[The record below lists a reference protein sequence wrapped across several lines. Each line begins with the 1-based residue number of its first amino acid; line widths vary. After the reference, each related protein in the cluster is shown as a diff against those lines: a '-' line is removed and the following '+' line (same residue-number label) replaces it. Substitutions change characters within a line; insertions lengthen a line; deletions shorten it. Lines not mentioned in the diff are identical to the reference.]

1 MKTCSDFISYIDRMK
16 HTPLYNN
23 ERLCDFLLDFCLETA
38 ECPSGCILIKES
50 IDKNFVVMK
59 KNNFSMNLSNFDF
72 ESLLN
77 FIPEKSVKMLDDDTM
92 IVELVN
98 DLELTLIA
106 ILAYSPT
113 RQLDEIDY
121 TGVEMMKSMAWLASN
136 QLKQMNT
143 VKKYKKSD
151 RIFNLTFEQVGSGRC
166 ITDLEGHIHE
176 ANNKFYEI
184 IGYAPEEALGLNIK
198 DLTLQEDWMI
208 DVVYKEKLLKGEIP
222 YFSMEKRYLKRDASI
237 VWVNTTVTKMSGDE
251 GEDDFLIGI
260 VQDITNQKDAD
271 LDALTGLYNRRHM
284 MTRIKDEVNRS
295 NRNHQEFVLI
305 LADIDFF
312 KKINDDY
319 GHDCGDE
326 VLQAFASL
334 MKENVRISD
343 SIGRWGGEE
352 FLILL
357 PDTDIASAQ
366 LIAERIRQNVEKEI
380 FCYDGHQFKLSMI
393 LGLSAYNE
401 KLSIKEMIKAADL
414 ALYQGKKLGRNI
426 VF

>member
-1 MKTCSDFISYIDRMK
+1 M
-16 HTPLYNN
+16 
-23 ERLCDFLLDFCLETA
+23 
-38 ECPSGCILIKES
+38 IKES
-50 IDKNFVVMK
+50 IDTDFVVMK
-59 KNNFSMNLSNFDF
+59 KNNFTVNLNNFNF
-72 ESLLN
+72 ESSFN
-77 FIPEKSVKMLDDDTM
+77 FIPENSVKMLDDDTM
-92 IVELVN
+92 VVELLN
-98 DLELTLIA
+98 DLELTLIVM
-106 ILAYSPT
+106 IGYPPT
-113 RQLDEIDY
+113 RQFIETDY
-121 TGVEMMKSMAWLASN
+121 SGVEMMKSMAWLASN
-136 QLKQMNT
+136 QLKQLNT

-184 IGYAPEEALGLNIK
+184 IGYTQDEAFGLNIK

-222 YFSMEKRYLKRDASI
+222 YFSMEKRYLKRDGSI

-284 MTRIKDEVNRS
+284 MSRIKDEVNRS

-326 VLQAFASL
+326 VLQTFASL

-366 LIAERIRQNVEKEI
+366 LIAERIRDSVEKEI
-380 FCYDGHQFKLSMI
+380 FCYDGHQFKLSMT

-401 KLSIKEMIKAADL
+401 KLSIKEMIKVADS
-414 ALYQGKKLGRNI
+414 ALYEGKKLGRNK
-426 VF
+426 VV